1 MILISQ
7 NWSIYLGPFKFVFSD
22 ANWNQFDVESRGVAL
37 HLSDIMTNTLATVCW
52 NCTTDICGWE
62 MEEKKA
68 FSMFM
73 HESDACQSW
82 CEHCRCPEIWFCHQL
97 MVSYRLERVTNMVF
111 FLQTVLLSVG
121 SVLRW
126 TCFPL
131 TLVQRC
137 PSCLPISSFD
147 YPSCELD
154 EHSIHGCVKSMC
166 THNIVN
172 IYLCIYLH
180 MWFNLS
186 LNIYIC
192 GSNQTYKSSG
202 RALISIATYLG
213 QLCLHTLGK
222 ARERH
227 HGRLQASVRDT
238 CTFVEQGP
246 VHA

>member
-1 MILISQ
+1 MLIETNLTSSPEVWLCICLTSWLTRWPPFVETAPLTYAVGRWRKKSILHVYAWVGRMSELVWALPLPRNLI
-7 NWSIYLGPFKFVFSD
+7 LPPVD
-22 ANWNQFDVESRGVAL
+22 GVL
-37 HLSDIMTNTLATVCW
+37 PSGT
-52 NCTTDICGWE
+52 G
-62 MEEKKA
+62 
-68 FSMFM
+68 
-73 HESDACQSW
+73 
-82 CEHCRCPEIWFCHQL
+82 HQHG
-97 MVSYRLERVTNMVF
+97 F